1 MACNT
6 QTAGSNSANNR
17 FRVYKNT
24 TIAGNPKTY
33 PCDFTLYKLDEEPEE
48 PIPTPTPEPDP
59 GPVES
64 EGPIADGDRV
74 VIWNPA
80 NGKALSSTYSGFYN
94 NGVDVTEDGG
104 TLSGFTAA
112 EVWTVGVN
120 EDGTYTFSTAGGK
133 KLAMGAEFASMPLD
147 EVNQS

>member
-6 QTAGSNSANNR
+6 QTAGSNPANNR
-17 FRVYKNT
+17 FRAYKNT

-33 PCDFTLYKLDEEPEE
+33 PCDFTLYKLDEEP
-48 PIPTPTPEPDP
+48 
-59 GPVES
+59 

-120 EDGTYTFSTAGGK
+120 EDGTYTFSTAEGK